1 MAMAAVVLPLQ
12 LGTIRNMSLLSKAA
26 IVLLIIVLAWQ
37 IDCCYRRARPVSVT
51 PGRGLSGVVVLVSYV
66 GSVNHRIHPRVL
78 RSVVRMKTQRRHH
91 PIWAVPT
98 IVAVR
103 LHTVRITGCWAL
115 ILRVSKSVRISRVVG
130 WCVCRVKSSTVI
142 I

>member
-1 MAMAAVVLPLQ
+1 MAMAIVVLSGQ
-12 LGTIRNMSLLSKAA
+12 LGTTRNMSLLSKAA
-26 IVLLIIVLAWQ
+26 IVLFIIVLAWQ
-37 IDCCYRRARPVSVT
+37 IDCCNRRARPVTVAA
-51 PGRGLSGVVVLVSYV
+51 GRRLSGVVVLVSYV
-66 GSVNHRIHPRVL
+66 ESVNHGIHPRVL
-78 RSVVRMKTQRRHH
+78 RSVVRIKTQRRHH

-103 LHTVRITGCWAL
+103 LHTMRITGCWAL
-115 ILRVSKSVRISRVVG
+115 ILRVSKSVRISGVVG